1 MRHTIYKW
9 FWAWDFEKEEKWLNK
24 MSSIGLQLVGVG
36 FRRYVFD
43 DGIQGEFSYRMEM
56 LGRFSTNP
64 ESISYIHFLEDAGIE
79 HIGSI
84 NRWAYFRRKASE
96 GSFDLFSDLDSRIK
110 HLKKIITLMRCVYL
124 INVWACFFNL
134 NLFCVNTNYVNLV
147 CSCLSALMC
156 GLLLSGMI
164 KVHKK
169 INRLKKDRIMRE

>member
-64 ESISYIHFLEDAGIE
+64 ESISYIHFLE
-79 HIGSI
+79 
-84 NRWAYFRRKASE
+84 
-96 GSFDLFSDLDSRIK
+96 
-110 HLKKIITLMRCVYL
+110 
-124 INVWACFFNL
+124 
-134 NLFCVNTNYVNLV
+134 
-147 CSCLSALMC
+147 
-156 GLLLSGMI
+156 
-164 KVHKK
+164 
-169 INRLKKDRIMRE
+169 